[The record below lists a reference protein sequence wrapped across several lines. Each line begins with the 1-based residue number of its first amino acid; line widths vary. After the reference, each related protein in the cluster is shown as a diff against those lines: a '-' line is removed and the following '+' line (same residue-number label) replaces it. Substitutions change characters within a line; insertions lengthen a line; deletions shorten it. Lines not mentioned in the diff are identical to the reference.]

1 MPVRQWV
8 LSLPH
13 RVRYLLARHP
23 DLAWEVRGIF
33 ARAVHS
39 FYVRRATSEGH
50 GSGRCGSVVQIQRHD
65 SAIRLDVHLHGLF
78 LDGVYTGFDSRGL
91 RRRPS
96 PRCRLRFHRAKY
108 LAQRDV
114 EWMVRHIQ
122 ALVFGHLRR
131 RGFLDDQAALVGEC
145 EDAPSE
151 LATHQA
157 AAAAT
162 DVAGVQGLIPFGQR
176 AGQRATLFGEEPEVV
191 SPRLSKKLCADH
203 EGYSLH
209 AAVRVGTGTGSRERL
224 DWRDM

>member
-1 MPVRQWV
+1 MAEVSAHLVDHVFPEVPVRQWV

-39 FYVRRATSEGH
+39 FYVRRARSEGH

-96 PRCRLRFHRAKY
+96 PRCRLRFHKAKY
-108 LAQRDV
+108 LPQ
-114 EWMVRHIQ
+114 
-122 ALVFGHLRR
+122 G
-131 RGFLDDQAALVGEC
+131 DD
-145 EDAPSE
+145 
-151 LATHQA
+151 
-157 AAAAT
+157 
-162 DVAGVQGLIPFGQR
+162 R
-176 AGQRATLFGEEPEVV
+176 
-191 SPRLSKKLCADH
+191 
-203 EGYSLH
+203 
-209 AAVRVGTGTGSRERL
+209 
-224 DWRDM
+224 